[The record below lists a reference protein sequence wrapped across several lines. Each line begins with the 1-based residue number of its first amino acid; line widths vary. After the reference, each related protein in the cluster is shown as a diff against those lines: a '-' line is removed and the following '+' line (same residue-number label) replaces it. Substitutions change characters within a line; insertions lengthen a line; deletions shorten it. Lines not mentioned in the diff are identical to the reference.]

1 MIQNSLSSF
10 SLAFLTEGGSHFIK
24 TSSPRGEAKMS
35 ITSDEVNFLVYRY
48 LQESGKRVGFLSVGI
63 SSSTCY
69 MQSHQSLIKKLGY
82 TKRRAKSILI
92 KSVQRE
98 KRRFWGWPI
107 PGVGWGSMSFLPLTF
122 LFRWNQIGI
131 NIKSSCDRHGKWGA
145 IWCSW
150 PLP

>member
-69 MQSHQSLIKKLGY
+69 MQSHQSLIDQGYKEKSEGGNGTRFEEDISSEKTVAKL
-82 TKRRAKSILI
+82 
-92 KSVQRE
+92 
-98 KRRFWGWPI
+98 
-107 PGVGWGSMSFLPLTF
+107 
-122 LFRWNQIGI
+122 
-131 NIKSSCDRHGKWGA
+131 
-145 IWCSW
+145 
-150 PLP
+150 